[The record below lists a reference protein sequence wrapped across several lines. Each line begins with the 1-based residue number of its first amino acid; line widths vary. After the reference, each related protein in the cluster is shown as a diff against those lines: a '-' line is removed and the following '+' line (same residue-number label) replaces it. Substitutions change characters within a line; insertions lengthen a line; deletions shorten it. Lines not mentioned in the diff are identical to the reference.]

1 VPSTRALAADL
12 GVSRTTVTSAYEQLA
27 AEGFIV
33 TAAGRVARVA
43 SPPVALAV
51 SSPPGSTGSAPSLS
65 AYGCRVA
72 KIATPLPPRDG
83 KGRVDFLYGALA
95 ARNFP
100 VLLWRRAY
108 QAELLRQQDSL
119 YYVAP
124 EGDASLRRAL
134 QSYVRRARGIVCDA
148 EQILVVSGSQQA
160 IDLCARLLLDPDDA
174 FLFEESRVSDR
185 TRLLRGRG
193 GAAPARRS

>member
-1 VPSTRALAADL
+1 
-12 GVSRTTVTSAYEQLA
+12 
-27 AEGFIV
+27 
-33 TAAGRVARVA
+33 
-43 SPPVALAV
+43 
-51 SSPPGSTGSAPSLS
+51 
-65 AYGCRVA
+65 
-72 KIATPLPPRDG
+72 
-83 KGRVDFLYGALA
+83 
-95 ARNFP
+95 
-100 VLLWRRAY
+100 LLWRRAY

-193 GAAPARRS
+193 GGGSCPPQLMSMVWTLGACLGIVVPVLCTSRLLTSFL